1 MFTLEM
7 ILNPMIIQSNSK
19 GQLYESRAFKKLSH
33 TPENN
38 YDHKNSSYNRNLI
51 INVANSSGAPTFVG
65 PTNPKGSIAWEL
77 QALPGNAQWHQ

>member
-7 ILNPMIIQSNSK
+7 ILNHMIIQSNSK

-38 YDHKNSSYNRNLI
+38 YDLKNSNYNINLI
-51 INVANSSGAPTFVG
+51 INVANTSGA

>member
-7 ILNPMIIQSNSK
+7 ILNHIIIQSNSK

-38 YDHKNSSYNRNLI
+38 YDLKNSSYTRNLI
-51 INVANSSGAPTFVG
+51 INVANTLGA
-65 PTNPKGSIAWEL
+65 PTNPKGRVLYVLFFAKPHW
-77 QALPGNAQWHQ
+77 P

>member
-1 MFTLEM
+1 
-7 ILNPMIIQSNSK
+7 MIIQSNSK

-38 YDHKNSSYNRNLI
+38 YDLKNSSYNRNLI
-51 INVANSSGAPTFVG
+51 INVANTSGA